1 MEKKLS
7 NQATDKQRER
17 ERLKEKE
24 GNILVK
30 REKNIPIEADRQTE
44 RQTYS
49 PTYSQTEGD
58 RHTHRQ
64 TERLKYVV
72 RKD

>member
-30 REKNIPIEADRQTE
+30 RGKKHSDRGRQADRQA
-44 RQTYS
+44 
-49 PTYSQTEGD
+49 D
-58 RHTHRQ
+58 R
-64 TERLKYVV
+64 
-72 RKD
+72 

>member
-1 MEKKLS
+1 MGKKLS

-30 REKNIPIEADRQTE
+30 REKKHSDRGRQTGRQIDRQTD
-44 RQTYS
+44 RQT
-49 PTYSQTEGD
+49 D
-58 RHTHRQ
+58 RQ
-64 TERLKYVV
+64 AG
-72 RKD
+72 

>member
-30 REKNIPIEADRQTE
+30 REKKHSEADRQA
-44 RQTYS
+44 
-49 PTYSQTEGD
+49 D
-58 RHTHRQ
+58 R
-64 TERLKYVV
+64 
-72 RKD
+72 

>member
-17 ERLKEKE
+17 ERLEEKE

-30 REKNIPIEADRQTE
+30 REKKHSDRGRQTGRQIDRQMDRQTD
-44 RQTYS
+44 RQA
-49 PTYSQTEGD
+49 G
-58 RHTHRQ
+58 
-64 TERLKYVV
+64 
-72 RKD
+72 